1 MSTLCFFALFWNLAQ
16 EGLHT
21 PLLQDPPLLFAMGP
35 PAQFRPIQPA
45 PVRGIRP
52 GTSSGN
58 SWLGSKGLTKRVKA
72 VTLACYSCRRN
83 KAKARRPQR
92 RPSRVEQALT
102 CPPGP
107 QCDGVRPRCGG
118 CTTRD
123 SQCGYEGEAGQSRQA
138 ALRGRLEVLE
148 KLVVKLQ
155 SVSEQ
160 DADRLLQQVR
170 AAEDIAAICSIV
182 ESEDHQNAAIGNS
195 ATRLESSPTHQSRE
209 ASPHSTTFKSRSDT
223 LSIAASSAPTA
234 VTSTPGALQR
244 LNAEELAGLL
254 HWDLPSSEATWKGFQ
269 CFYNSCGNLFHVFSR
284 EQMEGFYRT
293 VFNADG
299 RVDTSQKL
307 AICFLCACASVGIQY
322 NPGLFPKGLEKS
334 FHDVSRRF
342 FFDVLEVR
350 PLDAVKVCTLF
361 AMYNILD
368 KATVALAYV
377 GEFAPGFEFCMS
389 DWRVLICAGCR
400 DWPQHVQTT
409 KPELR
414 RMPRLYAFARGSE

>member
-1 MSTLCFFALFWNLAQ
+1 
-16 EGLHT
+16 
-21 PLLQDPPLLFAMGP
+21 MGP
-35 PAQFRPIQPA
+35 PSQFRPIQPA
-45 PVRGIRP
+45 PVRGTR
-52 GTSSGN
+52 SGVPAGDG
-58 SWLGSKGLTKRVKA
+58 WLGTKGLTKRVKA

-83 KAKARRPQR
+83 KAKVRRPR
-92 RPSRVEQALT
+92 RRSPRVEHMLT
-102 CPPGP
+102 YPPAP

-123 SQCGYEGEAGQSRQA
+123 FQCGYEGEAGQSRQA

-160 DADRLLQQVR
+160 DADRLLHQVR
-170 AAEDIAAICSIV
+170 AAEDLAAICSIV
-182 ESEDHQNAAIGNS
+182 ESEDQNAAIGS
-195 ATRLESSPTHQSRE
+195 STTRPESSLTHQSRE
-209 ASPHSTTFKSRSDT
+209 ASPQPPLFKSRSAT
-223 LSIAASSAPTA
+223 LSIGASSTPTA
-234 VTSTPGALQR
+234 VASSPGSVQR
-244 LNAEELAGLL
+244 LNAEQLAGLL
-254 HWDLPSSEATWKGFQ
+254 HWDLPSSEAIWKGFQ

-293 VFNADG
+293 VFDADG
-299 RVDTSQKL
+299 RVDVSQKL

-334 FHDVSRRF
+334 FHEVSRRF
-342 FFDVLEVR
+342 FFDVLELR

-377 GEFAPGFEFCMS
+377 GEFALEFKFCIS
-389 DWRVLICAGCR
+389 DGCVLTSAGYR
-400 DWPQHVQTT
+400 DWPHHVQAT
-409 KPELR
+409 KPER
-414 RMPRLYAFARGSE
+414 WRMSPLYAFGRGRD

>member
-1 MSTLCFFALFWNLAQ
+1 M
-16 EGLHT
+16 
-21 PLLQDPPLLFAMGP
+21 
-35 PAQFRPIQPA
+35 
-45 PVRGIRP
+45 
-52 GTSSGN
+52 
-58 SWLGSKGLTKRVKA
+58 
-72 VTLACYSCRRN
+72 
-83 KAKARRPQR
+83 
-92 RPSRVEQALT
+92 
-102 CPPGP
+102 
-107 QCDGVRPRCGG
+107 RPRCGG

-155 SVSEQ
+155 SASEQ

-170 AAEDIAAICSIV
+170 AAEDIAAVCSIV
-182 ESEDHQNAAIGNS
+182 ESEDQNAAIGS
-195 ATRLESSPTHQSRE
+195 SETRPESSLPPQSRE
-209 ASPHSTTFKSRSDT
+209 ASLQPTFKSRSAT
-223 LSIAASSAPTA
+223 LSVDASSTPTA
-234 VTSTPGALQR
+234 VASSPGTLQR

-254 HWDLPSSEATWKGFQ
+254 HWDLPSSETTWRGFQ
-269 CFYNSCGNLFHVFSR
+269 CFYSSCGNLFHVFSR

-293 VFNADG
+293 VFDTDG

-307 AICFLCACASVGIQY
+307 AICYLCACASVGIQY

-377 GEFAPGFEFCMS
+377 GELAPEF
-389 DWRVLICAGCR
+389 
-400 DWPQHVQTT
+400 
-409 KPELR
+409 
-414 RMPRLYAFARGSE
+414 